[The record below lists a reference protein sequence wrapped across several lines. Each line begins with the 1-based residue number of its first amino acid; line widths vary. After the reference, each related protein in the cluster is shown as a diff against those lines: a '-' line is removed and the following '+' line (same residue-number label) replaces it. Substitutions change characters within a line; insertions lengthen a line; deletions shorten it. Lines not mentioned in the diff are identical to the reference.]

1 MEGLI
6 MALVIMAIG
15 AFFNNKKPDGASET
29 PDNRRRAPATTGQR
43 TLRRVEDYA
52 REKYGE
58 LQTQMKE
65 HPEQAKKV
73 MDKVDQAKSRLPQ
86 REIQQAMKP
95 LASTGRLSAHKAPE
109 EVRDM
114 RKKEELSDIFP
125 LEAEDL
131 QKAIIYSEILLPPKS
146 KR

>member
-6 MALVIMAIG
+6 LALVIMAIG
-15 AFFNNKKPDGASET
+15 AFFNNKKKDGQEAPDK
-29 PDNRRRAPATTGQR
+29 RRSAPATTGQR

-73 MDKVDQAKSRLPQ
+73 MDKVDQAKARLPQ

-114 RKKEELSDIFP
+114 RKSEELSEIFP
-125 LEAEDL
+125 LKAEDL
-131 QKAIIYSEILLPPKS
+131 QKAIIFSEILLPPKS

>member
-6 MALVIMAIG
+6 LALVIMAIG
-15 AFFNNKKPDGASET
+15 AFFNNKKADGAET
-29 PDNRRRAPATTGQR
+29 PNKRRSAPATTGQR

-52 REKYGE
+52 REKYSE

-65 HPEQAKKV
+65 HPEQAKQV
-73 MDKVDQAKSRLPQ
+73 MDKVDQAKARLSQ

-95 LASTGRLSAHKAPE
+95 IASTGRLSAHKAPE
-109 EVRDM
+109 DLRTS
-114 RKKEELSDIFP
+114 RKSDDLSDLFP
-125 LEAEDL
+125 LEAKDL
-131 QKAIIYSEILLPPKS
+131 QKAIIFSEILLPPKS

>member
-29 PDNRRRAPATTGQR
+29 PDKRRRAPTTTGQR

>member
-6 MALVIMAIG
+6 LALVIMAIG
-15 AFFNNKKPDGASET
+15 AFFNNKKPDGAPES
-29 PDNRRRAPATTGQR
+29 PDKRRRAPATTGQR

-114 RKKEELSDIFP
+114 RKKEEVSDIFP